1 MGLVWSRVF
10 SRGFGASLGSCAFES
25 GVFFR
30 LSFIRIRK
38 GERLS
43 QPEIGF
49 TADLSRMDFARD
61 DTAAG
66 ATRPVH
72 NTWSYS

>member
-10 SRGFGASLGSCAFES
+10 SRGFGASLGACAFES

-43 QPEIGF
+43 QPEIGV
-49 TADLSRMDFARD
+49 TADLSRMDYAH
-61 DTAAG
+61 DTMAG
-66 ATRPVH
+66 ALIRV
-72 NTWSYS
+72 S